1 MPDAPDAPTVQYL
14 LPDLGEGMSEA
25 EVLRW
30 TVAVGDHV
38 ARDQIVVHVQTD
50 KAEVELPVPAA
61 GTITALGAAE
71 GDMVPVGALL
81 VELVPDED
89 VEAAP
94 SPATSAPMAPQAVP
108 ATPAAARAGGAA
120 GAAPQAAPPVRKLA
134 KDLGVDLAS
143 VTGTGPGGRVTANDV
158 RAAAEGASA
167 TPSPTTTPS
176 PATAAGTRAPLRG
189 IRRAMARNMAEAW
202 AQVPHIS
209 LFDEIDARPLL
220 SAHQAAREAGD
231 GTLTL
236 TAFFVRAAVLA
247 LRDVPSLNAA
257 FDAAAE
263 EVWLHDD
270 VQLGIAAATDA
281 GLVVPVLRDAHT
293 LDLVAIGARVNELTA
308 IARTGHL
315 TPELLEGATFTITNF
330 GTEGGR
336 FATPIVRPPQV
347 GILGFGA
354 AKVRPVVEGDTVV
367 AAPALPISLSADH
380 RVVDGH
386 DATTFL
392 ERVADL
398 LARPGELGPRRQ

>member
-1 MPDAPDAPTVQYL
+1 MPDGSDAPTVQYR

-61 GTITALGAAE
+61 GTVTALGAAE
-71 GDMVPVGALL
+71 GDMVPVGGLL
-81 VELVPDED
+81 VELVPDD
-89 VEAAP
+89 PDAAAAPAASAAASPAPARTPQAAP
-94 SPATSAPMAPQAVP
+94 SGGAPAAVP
-108 ATPAAARAGGAA
+108 L
-120 GAAPQAAPPVRKLA
+120 AAPPVRKLA

-158 RAAAEGASA
+158 HAAVAGAPAEGAA
-167 TPSPTTTPS
+167 T
-176 PATAAGTRAPLRG
+176 PATAAAGARAPLRG

-220 SAHQAAREAGD
+220 ARHREAREAGD

-247 LRDVPSLNAA
+247 LREVPVLNAA
-257 FDAAAE
+257 FDATTE
-263 EVWLHDD
+263 MMWLHDD
-270 VQLGIAAATDA
+270 VQMGIAAATEA

-293 LDLVAIGARVNELTA
+293 LDVAAIGARVNELTA
-308 IARTGHL
+308 IARSGHL
-315 TPELLEGATFTITNF
+315 TPDLIEGATFTITNF
-330 GTEGGR
+330 GTDGGR

-354 AKVRPVVEGDTVV
+354 AKVRPVVDGNTVV

-398 LARPGELGPRRQ
+398 LARPGEL

>member
-1 MPDAPDAPTVQYL
+1 MPDAPATPTVQYR

-81 VELVPDED
+81 VELVPDEE
-89 VEAAP
+89 VVAAP
-94 SPATSAPMAPQAVP
+94 SPAASAPSAPQPVP
-108 ATPAAARAGGAA
+108 ATPQGAPASGAA

-167 TPSPTTTPS
+167 TPSP
-176 PATAAGTRAPLRG
+176 ATAAGTRAPLRG

-220 SAHQAAREAGD
+220 AAHRAAREAAPEAGS

-270 VQLGIAAATDA
+270 VQIGIAAATDA

-293 LDLVAIGARVNELTA
+293 LDIAAIGARVNELTA

-315 TPELLEGATFTITNF
+315 TPDLLEGATFTITNF

-354 AKVRPVVEGDTVV
+354 AKVRPVVDGDTVV

-398 LARPGELGPRRQ
+398 LTRPGEL

>member
-1 MPDAPDAPTVQYL
+1 MPDGLEYR

-38 ARDQIVVHVQTD
+38 TRDQIVVHVQTD

-81 VELVPDED
+81 LELTPDD
-89 VEAAP
+89 A
-94 SPATSAPMAPQAVP
+94 SSATNVTAH
-108 ATPAAARAGGAA
+108 ATPAPSTVAPAPAPGTTTTGGAV
-120 GAAPQAAPPVRKLA
+120 PQAAPPVRKLA
-134 KDLGVDLAS
+134 KELGVDLGS
-143 VTGTGPGGRVTANDV
+143 VTGSGPGGRVTANDV
-158 RAAAEGASA
+158 RAAASGAHPPALTA
-167 TPSPTTTPS
+167 TP
-176 PATAAGTRAPLRG
+176 TAPGTRAPLRG

-202 AQVPHIS
+202 RQVPHIS

-220 SAHQAAREAGD
+220 AAHRAARGAD
-231 GTLTL
+231 RDLNLTL
-236 TAFFVRAAVLA
+236 TAYFVRAAVIA
-247 LRDVPSLNAA
+247 LHDVPVLNAG
-257 FDAAAE
+257 FDPEAE
-263 EVWLHDD
+263 DMLLHAECHM
-270 VQLGIAAATDA
+270 GIAAATEA
-281 GLVVPVLRDAHT
+281 GLVVPVLRDAHL
-293 LDLVAIGARVNELTA
+293 LDVPALGARVNEITGA
-308 IARTGHL
+308 ARAGHL
-315 TPELLEGATFTITNF
+315 TPELLDGATFTITNF

-354 AKVRPVVEGDTVV
+354 AKVRPVVDGDTVV

-392 ERVADL
+392 ERVAQL
-398 LARPGELGPRRQ
+398 LLQPGEL

>member
-1 MPDAPDAPTVQYL
+1 MPDGLEYR

-30 TVAVGDHV
+30 NVAVGDHV
-38 ARDQIVVHVQTD
+38 TRDQIVVHVQTD

-81 VELVPDED
+81 LELTPDD
-89 VEAAP
+89 ASLVTSAAA
-94 SPATSAPMAPQAVP
+94 PATSAAPAGSP
-108 ATPAAARAGGAA
+108 APEGGAHATVA
-120 GAAPQAAPPVRKLA
+120 GAVPQAAPPVRKLA
-134 KDLGVDLAS
+134 KELGVDLTS
-143 VTGTGPGGRVTANDV
+143 VAGSGPGGRVTANDV
-158 RAAAEGASA
+158 RAAAGGAPASA
-167 TPSPTTTPS
+167 SASTPA
-176 PATAAGTRAPLRG
+176 PAVTGARAPLRG

-202 AQVPHIS
+202 RQVPHIS

-220 SAHQAAREAGD
+220 AAYRAEREAHPD
-231 GTLTL
+231 LTL
-236 TAFFVRAAVLA
+236 TAYFVRAAVVA
-247 LRDVPSLNAA
+247 LHDVPVLNAG
-257 FDAAAE
+257 FDATAE
-263 EVWLHDD
+263 EVLLHDECHM
-270 VQLGIAAATDA
+270 GIAAATEA

-293 LDLVAIGARVNELTA
+293 LDVPALGARVNEITA
-308 IARTGHL
+308 AARGGHL
-315 TPELLEGATFTITNF
+315 TPELLDGATFTITNF

-354 AKVRPVVEGDTVV
+354 AKVRPVVDGDTVV

-392 ERVADL
+392 ERVAEL
-398 LARPGELGPRRQ
+398 LQEPGEL

>member
-1 MPDAPDAPTVQYL
+1 MPEVPAHLEYR

-38 ARDQIVVHVQTD
+38 TRDQIVVHVQTD

-71 GDMVPVGALL
+71 GDMVPVGGLLLALAIDDAA
-81 VELVPDED
+81 VGT
-89 VEAAP
+89 AAP
-94 SPATSAPMAPQAVP
+94 AKPQHAPAGP
-108 ATPAAARAGGAA
+108 
-120 GAAPQAAPPVRKLA
+120 APQAAPPVRKLA
-134 KDLGVDLAS
+134 KDLGVDLAT
-143 VTGTGPGGRVTANDV
+143 VAGTGPDGRVTANDV
-158 RAAAEGASA
+158 RAAAGGE
-167 TPSPTTTPS
+167 TTPA
-176 PATAAGTRAPLRG
+176 PTPTPVAAPAGTRAPLRG

-202 AQVPHIS
+202 RQVPHIS

-220 SAHQAAREAGD
+220 AAHRAARDTQPE
-231 GTLTL
+231 LTL
-236 TAFFVRAAVLA
+236 TAFFVRAAVIA
-247 LRDVPSLNAA
+247 LHDVPVLNAG
-257 FDAAAE
+257 FDATAE
-263 EVWLHDD
+263 EMLLHDACH
-270 VQLGIAAATDA
+270 VGIAAATDA

-293 LDLVAIGARVNELTA
+293 LDVPALGTRVNEITA
-308 IARTGHL
+308 AARAGHL
-315 TPELLEGATFTITNF
+315 TPALLDGATFTITNF

-347 GILGFGA
+347 AILGFGA
-354 AKVRPVVEGDTVV
+354 AKVRPIVDGDAVI

-392 ERVADL
+392 ERV
-398 LARPGELGPRRQ
+398 GELLSDPGLLRGPEDH

>member
-1 MPDAPDAPTVQYL
+1 MPEPLEYR

-30 TVAVGDHV
+30 TVTVGDHV
-38 ARDQIVVHVQTD
+38 TRDQIVVHVQTD

-81 VELVPDED
+81 LELTPDASS
-89 VEAAP
+89 V
-94 SPATSAPMAPQAVP
+94 TSATARS
-108 ATPAAARAGGAA
+108 TPAGAPAPAPVAHTAAVGAV
-120 GAAPQAAPPVRKLA
+120 PQAAPPVRKLA
-134 KDLGVDLAS
+134 KELGVDLAS
-143 VTGTGPGGRVTANDV
+143 VAGSGPGGRVTANDV
-158 RAAAEGASA
+158 RAAAGGAPALAA
-167 TPSPTTTPS
+167 TPAPTPT
-176 PATAAGTRAPLRG
+176 GVRAPLRG

-202 AQVPHIS
+202 RQVPHIS

-220 SAHQAAREAGD
+220 AAYRTERDANPD
-231 GTLTL
+231 LTL
-236 TAFFVRAAVLA
+236 TAYFVRAAVVA
-247 LRDVPSLNAA
+247 LRDVPVLNAA
-257 FDAAAE
+257 FDATAE
-263 EVWLHDD
+263 EVLLHDECHM
-270 VQLGIAAATDA
+270 GIAAATEA

-293 LDLVAIGARVNELTA
+293 LDVPALGARVNAITA
-308 IARTGHL
+308 AARAGHL
-315 TPELLEGATFTITNF
+315 TPELLDGATFTITNF

-354 AKVRPVVEGDTVV
+354 AKVRPVVDGDTVV

-392 ERVADL
+392 ERVAEL
-398 LARPGELGPRRQ
+398 LREPGGL

>member
-1 MPDAPDAPTVQYL
+1 MPEGRDAPPLEYR

-38 ARDQIVVHVQTD
+38 TRDQIVVHVQTD

-81 VELVPDED
+81 VALVPDD
-89 VEAAP
+89 ATVTA
-94 SPATSAPMAPQAVP
+94 PATTSAGATAH
-108 ATPAAARAGGAA
+108 ATPAAAATGSAPTGSAPQTV
-120 GAAPQAAPPVRKLA
+120 PQAAPPVRKLA
-134 KDLGVDLAS
+134 KDLGVDLTT

-158 RAAAEGASA
+158 RAAAEGA
-167 TPSPTTTPS
+167 PGP
-176 PATAAGTRAPLRG
+176 AGTPAPAGSRAPLRG

-220 SAHQAAREAGD
+220 AAHRTARETSGD
-231 GTLTL
+231 DGLTL
-236 TAFFVRAAVLA
+236 TAFFVRAAVIA
-247 LRDVPSLNAA
+247 LRDVPAMNAA
-257 FDAAAE
+257 FDAPAE
-263 EVWLHDD
+263 EVLLHDD
-270 VQLGIAAATDA
+270 VHMGIAAATEA

-293 LDLVAIGARVNELTA
+293 LGIPALGARINELTGA
-308 IARTGHL
+308 ARAGHL
-315 TPELLEGATFTITNF
+315 TPQLIEGATFTITNF

-354 AKVRPVVEGDTVV
+354 AKVRPVVDGDTVI

-392 ERVADL
+392 ERVAWL
-398 LARPGELGPRRQ
+398 LAHPGEL